1 MDKIKQIDNLQSSI
15 ESWLTNIDSLGVYD
29 LDRVL
34 SSVLVKENIFVLM
47 ALLS

>member
-15 ESWLTNIDSLGVYD
+15 ESWLTNIDSLDIYD

-34 SSVLVKENIFVLM
+34 SNVLVKKFIYVKATLV
-47 ALLS
+47 